1 MNKNNRNLEELKTML
16 SEEEQYLIYSN
27 VLKNRVQSDIK
38 RVATENSISVSTED
52 IEAITEKYV
61 LHHEYNS
68 DTSYT
73 NNLQTLIKKQMD
85 AKETFTV
92 FAKINARWSVNIKAN
107 TIKEV
112 MQKIE
117 KRFYAA
123 DFGDAYDIDYQV
135 VNIET
140 PDGKTINPQH

>member
-1 MNKNNRNLEELKTML
+1 MNKNSRNLEELKTML
-16 SEEEQYLIYSN
+16 SEDEQYLIYRN

-38 RVATENSISVSTED
+38 RIATENSIFVSTED
-52 IEAITEKYV
+52 IDAITEKYV
-61 LHHEYNS
+61 LRHEYNS

-73 NNLQTLIKKQMD
+73 NNLQTLIKEQMD

-92 FAKINARWSVNIKAN
+92 FAKINARWSVNVKAN
-107 TIKEV
+107 TVKEV

-140 PDGKTINPQH
+140 PDGKTTNPPQ

>member
-38 RVATENSISVSTED
+38 RIATENSISVSTED

-73 NNLQTLIKKQMD
+73 NNLQTLIKEQMD

-107 TIKEV
+107 TVKEV

-117 KRFYAA
+117 KRFYAT

-140 PDGKTINPQH
+140 PDGKTINPPQ

>member
-1 MNKNNRNLEELKTML
+1 ML

-38 RVATENSISVSTED
+38 RIATENSISVSTED

-73 NNLQTLIKKQMD
+73 NNLQTLIKEQMD

-140 PDGKTINPQH
+140 PDGKTIQSIRNIE

>member
-1 MNKNNRNLEELKTML
+1 MNKNSRNLEELKTML
-16 SEEEQYLIYSN
+16 SEEEQYLIYRN

-38 RVATENSISVSTED
+38 RIATENGIFVSTED

-68 DTSYT
+68 DTNYT
-73 NNLQTLIKKQMD
+73 NDLQTLIKEQMD

-107 TIKEV
+107 NIKEV

-140 PDGKTINPQH
+140 PDGKTINPQ

>member
-38 RVATENSISVSTED
+38 RIATENSISVSTED

-73 NNLQTLIKKQMD
+73 NNLQTLIKEQMD

-112 MQKIE
+112 MKKKK

>member
-38 RVATENSISVSTED
+38 RIATENSISVSTED

-73 NNLQTLIKKQMD
+73 NNLQTLIKEQMD

>member
-1 MNKNNRNLEELKTML
+1 
-16 SEEEQYLIYSN
+16 
-27 VLKNRVQSDIK
+27 
-38 RVATENSISVSTED
+38 
-52 IEAITEKYV
+52 
-61 LHHEYNS
+61 
-68 DTSYT
+68 
-73 NNLQTLIKKQMD
+73 
-85 AKETFTV
+85 
-92 FAKINARWSVNIKAN
+92 
-107 TIKEV
+107 

>member
-1 MNKNNRNLEELKTML
+1 MNENNRNLEELKTML
-16 SEEEQYLIYSN
+16 SEDEQYLIYRN

-38 RVATENSISVSTED
+38 RIATENSISVSTED

-73 NNLQTLIKKQMD
+73 NNLQTLIKEQMD

-140 PDGKTINPQH
+140 PDGKTINPPQ

>member
-1 MNKNNRNLEELKTML
+1 MNENNRNLEELKTML
-16 SEEEQYLIYSN
+16 SEEEQYLIYRN

-38 RVATENSISVSTED
+38 RIATENSISVSTED

-68 DTSYT
+68 DTNYT
-73 NNLQTLIKKQMD
+73 NDLQTLIKEQMD

>member
-38 RVATENSISVSTED
+38 RIATENSISVSTED

>member
-27 VLKNRVQSDIK
+27 VLKNRVQRDIK
-38 RVATENSISVSTED
+38 RIATENGIFVSTED

-73 NNLQTLIKKQMD
+73 NNLQTLIKEQMD

>member
-38 RVATENSISVSTED
+38 RIATENSISVSTED

-73 NNLQTLIKKQMD
+73 NNLQTLIKEQMD

-107 TIKEV
+107 TVKEV